1 MAKSLDDK
9 ITESRRLLRNQYAYL
24 NDVGSYSALPAGE
37 AASAPSLDK
46 ITASR
51 RLLQNP
57 YAYLNELG
65 GFSAAQ
71 DSSYIHSDAF
81 RGLPQQAKG
90 KYSSLVTNKPKNSR
104 HSTIEIEKKA
114 SNLQRRMWRDKSEI
128 WFDAVP
134 SNPVDMLDPAVA
146 FRLIGYD
153 FDLDET
159 LGQYFSDG
167 KQIEVAGT
175 IDDSSKRVRI
185 SRQFP
190 YEVRNFTAAHELGH
204 ALLHDARG
212 LHRDKPLDGATISRE
227 PIEIEADKF
236 ASYFLMPRKVVRAWF
251 QSLFSTDNFFLNE
264 ETSFALARGSSLDLK
279 RNCKTLRDLSRVLAS
294 AESYNG
300 LRFISLARQFRV
312 LTEAMAIRL
321 EELELFTI

>member
-9 ITESRRLLRNQYAYL
+9 IT
-24 NDVGSYSALPAGE
+24 
-37 AASAPSLDK
+37 
-46 ITASR
+46 ASR
-51 RLLQNP
+51 RLMQNP
-57 YAYLNELG
+57 YAYLNEFG

-71 DSSYIHSDAF
+71 DSSYIQPDAF
-81 RGLPQQAKG
+81 RGFPQQAKG
-90 KYSSLVTNKPKNSR
+90 KYSSLVRNKRKNCH
-104 HSTIEIEKKA
+104 HSSAGIEKKA
-114 SNLQRRMWRDKSEI
+114 IHLQRRMWQDRSEI

-134 SNPVDMLDPAVA
+134 SSPVDMLDPAVA

-167 KQIEVAGT
+167 KPIEVAGT
-175 IDDSSKRVRI
+175 IDDLSKQVRI

-190 YEVRNFTAAHELGH
+190 YDVRNFTAAHELGH

-236 ASYFLMPRKVVRAWF
+236 ASYFLMPEKLVRACF
-251 QSLFSTDNFFLNE
+251 QGRFATDNFFLNE

-279 RNCKTLRDLSRVLAS
+279 RNCKNLRYLCRVLAS

-300 LRFISLARQFRV
+300 LRFSSLATQFRV
-312 LTEAMAIRL
+312 SSEAMAIRL
-321 EELELFTI
+321 EELELVTI